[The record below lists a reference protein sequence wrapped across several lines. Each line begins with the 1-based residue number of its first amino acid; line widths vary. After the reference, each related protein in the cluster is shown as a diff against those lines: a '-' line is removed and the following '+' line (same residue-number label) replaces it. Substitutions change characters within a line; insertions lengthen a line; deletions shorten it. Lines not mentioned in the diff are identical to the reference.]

1 MQVRLVNADT
11 NGPHPADLVDEQ
23 VRGIEGPAQMLV
35 ADAKHITAVPTIITD
50 ERLAWNMPGNAH
62 PAFDG
67 FLSVCG
73 DTIRLNDA
81 ILFERFFVAVDK
93 ITESGMHNPMHIEIF
108 SKFYNAVFP
117 KIIKIVAWKGQN
129 SSIKVR
135 ISVLDLGTKF
145 GIECSTLR
153 NIFGMTV
160 SESRLAGLLLSGM
173 TLNDAAEHLNVR
185 ISTVREQLSSIFAK
199 TGTSRQA
206 ELFALLSRLEL
217 ILA

>member
-1 MQVRLVNADT
+1 M
-11 NGPHPADLVDEQ
+11 NGPHPADSFYKQGRGMEGREQ
-23 VRGIEGPAQMLV
+23 LLV
-35 ADAKHITAVPTIITD
+35 ADAEHIAAVPTIITD
-50 ERLAWNMPGNAH
+50 KRLAWNMPGNAH

-73 DTIRLNDA
+73 DTIRLKDEM
-81 ILFERFFVAVDK
+81 LFERFFVAVKK
-93 ITESGMHNPMHIEIF
+93 ITESGMHNSMHIEIF
-108 SKFYNAVFP
+108 SKFHSTVFP
-117 KIIKIVAWKGQN
+117 KVVKIVAWKGEN
-129 SSIKVR
+129 LSIKVR
-135 ISVLDLGTKF
+135 ISVLDLGAKF

-153 NIFGMTV
+153 NIFGLTV

-173 TLNDAAEHLNVR
+173 TLNNAAVHLNVR

-206 ELFALLSRLEL
+206 ELCALLSRLEL